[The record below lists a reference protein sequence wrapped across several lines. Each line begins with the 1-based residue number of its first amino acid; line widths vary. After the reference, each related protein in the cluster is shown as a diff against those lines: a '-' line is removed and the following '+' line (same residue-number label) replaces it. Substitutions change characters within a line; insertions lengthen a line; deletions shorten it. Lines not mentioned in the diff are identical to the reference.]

1 MTGSAP
7 PSSTL
12 LALLDGYRALQVLY
26 VAAQLGIADFLRD
39 GPKNSVELAHASGA
53 HAQSLHRLLR
63 ALASLAVIEERADGT
78 FSLTPL
84 GEHLRSDV
92 PGSLRP
98 AFIFY
103 GGRRHWTAWGQLLDS
118 IKSGKT
124 AFGNQSPGVFLEMAA
139 RNPEGARI
147 FNDAMA
153 ALSGPVSESVTA
165 AYDFSAIGT
174 LVDVGGGYG
183 ALLISVLLANPRV
196 HGVLFDIAPVVEGAR
211 ACIEA
216 AGLKERCELV
226 AGNAFESVPKGGD
239 AYLLKWVLH
248 DWNDDLCTS
257 ILTSCRT
264 AMGDAGTLLLVE
276 RVVPQRATPNPQVAN
291 TFLSDLNMLL
301 LSGGRERTE
310 EEYRLLLAAAGF
322 DLCRVVQTTTP
333 QCIIEARP
341 CR

>member
-7 PSSTL
+7 PSSNL

-26 VAAQLGIADFLRD
+26 VAAELGIADSLKD
-39 GPKNSVELAHASGA
+39 GPKSSVELAHASGA

-84 GEHLRSDV
+84 GKHLRSDV

-124 AFGNQSPGVFLEMAA
+124 AFGNQSPDMFIEMAA

-147 FNDAMA
+147 FNEAMA
-153 ALSGPVSESVTA
+153 ALSGLVSESVITV
-165 AYDFSAIGT
+165 YDFSDCGT

-183 ALLISVLLANPRV
+183 ALLISVLLANPRLR
-196 HGVLFDIAPVVEGAR
+196 GVLFDIAPVIEGAR
-211 ACIEA
+211 ARIEA
-216 AGLKERCELV
+216 AGLTERCALV
-226 AGNAFESVPKGGD
+226 AGNAFETVPTGGD
-239 AYLLKWVLH
+239 VYLLKWVLH
-248 DWNDDLCTS
+248 DWNDEMCTS
-257 ILTSCRT
+257 ILTNCRA
-264 AMGDAGTLLLVE
+264 AMDDDGTLLLVE
-276 RVVPQRATPNPQVAN
+276 RVVPHRVTPSPQAAH
-291 TFLSDLNMLL
+291 TLLSDLNMLL
-301 LSGGRERTE
+301 LSSGRERTE
-310 EEYRLLLAAAGF
+310 DEYRLLLAAAGF
-322 DLCRVVQTTTP
+322 DLRRILQTTTP